1 METEFNQEY
10 LDSLAHKLN
19 TEGLNAEE
27 QAYFNTWYN
36 EHNDHLLELPE
47 GYAANPIII
56 RDRMHENIKSYVSEE
71 KSSQRKAAFSLWK
84 YIVTAASL
92 LLLSILGVYVYK
104 LLQTRPS
111 KQQQLTINAEDVA
124 PGTNKAILILAD
136 GKRINLND
144 SKDGDIASEA
154 GTLIK
159 KSGNGQIEY
168 TTLEKQTVSN
178 KLNTIETPKGGQ
190 YQVRL
195 PDGTKVWLNADSK
208 LAYPVTLIGN
218 GKREVRLSGEAYFQ
232 VAKDK
237 QHPFVVKTATQD
249 VTVLGTHFNINSYS
263 DEASTITTLEE
274 GSVSVSTK
282 GQEKI
287 IAPGEQIINN
297 GKVLKVQQ
305 AAMETVF
312 AWKDGLFEFKD
323 ADVRTIMPQI
333 SRWYNIDVVYEGALP
348 KDLITGAISRHS
360 NLAAVLKIFEM
371 LHLKFR
377 LEDLN
382 GRKTLI
388 VSP

>member
-1 METEFNQEY
+1 M
-10 LDSLAHKLN
+10 
-19 TEGLNAEE
+19 EE
-27 QAYFNTWYN
+27 QFDKAYILELADKINNGSITEEQWQYYNRWYASVN
-36 EHNDHLLELPE
+36 KDILELPE
-47 GYAANPIII
+47 GYADSDFVI
-56 RDRMHENIKSYVSEE
+56 RDRMHKNIKSYLVEE
-71 KSSQRKAAFSLWK
+71 KAAQSKTTFPLWR
-84 YIVTAASL
+84 YIIAAAAV
-92 LLLSILGVYVYK
+92 LLLSLIGYYVYN
-104 LLQTRPS
+104 LFLS
-111 KQQQLTINAEDVA
+111 H
-124 PGTNKAILILAD
+124 PGTETTMIKPEDIKPGGNNAILTLGN
-136 GKRINLND
+136 GKRIYLND
-144 SKDGDIASEA
+144 TKDGDIASES
-154 GTLIK
+154 GTSIK
-159 KSGNGQIEY
+159 KTKNGELEY
-168 TTLEKQTVSN
+168 TAQQNQPVTNTF
-178 KLNTIETPKGGQ
+178 NTIETPKGGQ
-190 YQVRL
+190 YQLRL

-208 LAYPVTLIGN
+208 LIYAVTLIGN

-237 QHPFVVKTATQD
+237 EHPFVVKTATQD

-263 DEASTITTLEE
+263 DEVSTITTLEE